1 MHVTSIKFQLF
12 QSHGALYKVLG
23 ELNVRQGLYTK
34 ARELFDVALDQ
45 DAHYAPVYHAAA
57 LLEAKLGNLEVCIF
71 ETFSCRINYYNK
83 FAMIFIQRLS
93 ELHRK
98 AKNNFKTMNME
109 PTKLNHTKS
118 TSTSAL
124 SSSDVFDI
132 VDTEHQE
139 NEIVDIME
147 KIRQLEVTTEE
158 RVGKD

>member
-1 MHVTSIKFQLF
+1 M
-12 QSHGALYKVLG
+12 
-23 ELNVRQGLYTK
+23 
-34 ARELFDVALDQ
+34 
-45 DAHYAPVYHAAA
+45 AAY
-57 LLEAKLGNLEVCIF
+57 ED
-71 ETFSCRINYYNK
+71 TF
-83 FAMIFIQRLS
+83 
-93 ELHRK
+93 
-98 AKNNFKTMNME
+98 NMD

-118 TSTSAL
+118 TPTSAL